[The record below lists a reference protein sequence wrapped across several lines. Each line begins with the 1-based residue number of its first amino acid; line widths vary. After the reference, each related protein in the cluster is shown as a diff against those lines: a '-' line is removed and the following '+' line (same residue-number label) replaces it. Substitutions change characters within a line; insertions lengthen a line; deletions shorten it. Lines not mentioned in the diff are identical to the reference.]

1 MSKETKVSEELVMR
15 IDTLESHVAEQE
27 QVIHDLSDVLAKQ
40 WQKIETLSR
49 RLDQVQHLLDELE
62 TEPESGRKPPHY

>member
-1 MSKETKVSEELVMR
+1 MSEVLIMR

-27 QVIHDLSDVLAKQ
+27 RIIHDLSDVLAKQ
-40 WQKIETLSR
+40 WQTIETLSR
-49 RLDQVQHLLDELE
+49 RLDQVQHLLEQLE